1 MNQLISNATYSLFF
15 IKIKKRKK
23 KKVKKYKK
31 KKKRILMNLTGLF
44 IMRLYVVRFYNALT
58 FQSKTI
64 AYFSWIMKEKNKTKK
79 NLF

>member
-23 KKVKKYKK
+23 KKGKKIQK